1 LHPEA
6 AKLKGYMETRPG
18 RILCVDDDLVT
29 LRLRKVL
36 LEAAGYSVLLASSGA
51 EALRILSEGAEV
63 DLVLLDYMMPEMN
76 GNELASELRAL
87 YPHLRLIAVS
97 AVGQLPASLV
107 DAVDSHVQ
115 KGHDP
120 ELLLSVVSAVLAG
133 PGSAGSP
140 HVQSP
145 KTILCVDDEKFQL
158 QLRKALLES
167 AGFIV
172 LAAQSS
178 EVAMDMF
185 RTHHVDAVVTDYW
198 LSGNNGTALAEQM
211 KGLRPR
217 IPILMLS
224 GFTSLPG
231 EGAVVDAWLRKAEVE
246 PEELIETVNRLI
258 GLRSDSQQGA
268 NS

>member
-1 LHPEA
+1 
-6 AKLKGYMETRPG
+6 M
-18 RILCVDDDLVT
+18 
-29 LRLRKVL
+29 L
-36 LEAAGYSVLLASSGA
+36 LEAAGYSVLLAPSGA
-51 EALRILSEGAEV
+51 EALRMLSEGTKV
-63 DLVLLDYMMPEMN
+63 DLVLLDYMMPEMD
-76 GNELASELRAL
+76 GNELAGKLRAH

-97 AVGQLPASLV
+97 AVGQLPAALV

-133 PGSAGSP
+133 PGSGSP
-140 HVQSP
+140 GSSHVQSP
-145 KTILCVDDEKFQL
+145 KTILCVDDEKLQL
-158 QLRKALLES
+158 QLRKMVLES
-167 AGFIV
+167 AGFVV

-178 EVAMDMF
+178 EDAMEMF
-185 RTHHVDAVVTDYW
+185 RTHHVDAVVMDYW

-211 KGLRPR
+211 KRLHPR

-224 GFTSLPG
+224 GFSSLPG

-246 PEELIETVNRLI
+246 PEEIIETVNRLI

-268 NS
+268 SS

>member
-1 LHPEA
+1 
-6 AKLKGYMETRPG
+6 METSAG
-18 RILCVDDDLVT
+18 RILCIDDDLVT

-51 EALRILSEGAEV
+51 EGLRMLSEGAKV

-76 GNELASELRAL
+76 GNELASKLREH

-97 AVGQLPASLV
+97 AVGQLPAALV

-120 ELLLSVVSAVLAG
+120 ELLLSVISAVLAG
-133 PGSAGSP
+133 PSSASSPGSP

-145 KTILCVDDEKFQL
+145 KTVLCVDDERLQL
-158 QLRKALLES
+158 QLRKMLLES
-167 AGFIV
+167 AGFIA

-178 EVAMDMF
+178 DDAMEIF
-185 RTHHVDAVVTDYW
+185 RSHHVDAVVMDYW

-211 KGLRPR
+211 KRLHPR

-224 GFTSLPG
+224 GFSSLPG

-246 PEELIETVNRLI
+246 PEEIIETVNRLI
-258 GLRSDSQQGA
+258 GLRGDSQQGA

>member
-1 LHPEA
+1 
-6 AKLKGYMETRPG
+6 METRLG
-18 RILCVDDDLVT
+18 SILCVDDDLVT

-51 EALRILSEGAEV
+51 EALRMLSEGAEV

-76 GNELASELRAL
+76 GNELASRLRAL
-87 YPHLRLIAVS
+87 YPHVRLIAVS
-97 AVGQLPASLV
+97 AVGQLPATLIG
-107 DAVDSHVQ
+107 AVDSHVQ

-120 ELLLSVVSAVLAG
+120 ELLLSVISAVLAG
-133 PGSAGSP
+133 SGTGSPGSSQ
-140 HVQSP
+140 VQSP
-145 KTILCVDDEKFQL
+145 KTILCVDDEKLQL
-158 QLRKALLES
+158 QLRKVLLES
-167 AGFIV
+167 AGFVV

-178 EVAMDMF
+178 EEAMEMF
-185 RTHHVDAVVTDYW
+185 RAHHVDAVVTDYW

-211 KGLRPR
+211 KRLRPR

-224 GFTSLPG
+224 GFSSLPG

>member
-1 LHPEA
+1 
-6 AKLKGYMETRPG
+6 
-18 RILCVDDDLVT
+18 
-29 LRLRKVL
+29 
-36 LEAAGYSVLLASSGA
+36 
-51 EALRILSEGAEV
+51 
-63 DLVLLDYMMPEMN
+63 
-76 GNELASELRAL
+76 
-87 YPHLRLIAVS
+87 
-97 AVGQLPASLV
+97 
-107 DAVDSHVQ
+107 
-115 KGHDP
+115 
-120 ELLLSVVSAVLAG
+120 
-133 PGSAGSP
+133 
-140 HVQSP
+140 VQSP
-145 KTILCVDDEKFQL
+145 KTILCVDDEKLQL

-178 EVAMDMF
+178 EDAMEMF

-211 KGLRPR
+211 KRLRPR

-224 GFTSLPG
+224 GFSSLPG

>member
-1 LHPEA
+1 
-6 AKLKGYMETRPG
+6 METCPG

-36 LEAAGYSVLLASSGA
+36 LEAAGYSVFLASSGA
-51 EALRILSEGAEV
+51 EALRMLSEGTEI

-76 GNELASELRAL
+76 GNELASKLRAL

-97 AVGQLPASLV
+97 AVGQLPATLV
-107 DAVDSHVQ
+107 NAVDSHVQ

-120 ELLLSVVSAVLAG
+120 ELLLSVISAVLAG
-133 PGSAGSP
+133 SGPAGSP
-140 HVQSP
+140 GNSQVQSP
-145 KTILCVDDEKFQL
+145 KTILCVDDEKLQL

-167 AGFIV
+167 AGFVV

-178 EVAMDMF
+178 DDAMEMF

-211 KGLRPR
+211 KRLRPR

-224 GFTSLPG
+224 GFSSLPG